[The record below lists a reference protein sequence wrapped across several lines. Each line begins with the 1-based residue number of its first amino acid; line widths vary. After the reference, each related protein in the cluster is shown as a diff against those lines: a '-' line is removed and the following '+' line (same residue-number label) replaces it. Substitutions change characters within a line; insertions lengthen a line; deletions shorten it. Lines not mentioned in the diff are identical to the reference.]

1 MKSILLSTIFIAGFT
16 SYNAN
21 ADFFGLFKGKKEDK
35 IKEENKIDDKTKD
48 ENSKSEDKT
57 DKKEEKDD
65 KKVESKGEK
74 KQDKKEVAKTQD
86 KSDSESTDTEI
97 NKEDDKDNSKVAI
110 KFKDGTKIN
119 RSVILEDLNE
129 VAGQYQQKM
138 SFNDLMLLFEFKHAY
153 EKVVTDEAKK
163 KKLHEDE
170 EVKKSLKERQKATA
184 TFSFLSENIDKLMT
198 KKELEKFYDDMWEKH
213 IKGTNQISLI
223 LVQVTDEKIAEKIK
237 KEVKSE
243 KDLNKV
249 INEQKEHGNNNIAMV
264 PIEDFPEVGALPP
277 EIVKEMKDKGAN
289 SIIGPFPIQ
298 PGVFTLFFVK
308 SFHKAQKKAFSDE
321 MVPQMKQAAYKEFS
335 NRYVNSLVD
344 KYKVEVYDLN
354 ENKIDFKVTDKEKNK
369 DKKKNKQIPMLSK
382 VKETQVIAKIGD
394 KQTITIADL
403 YKMFNVKSL
412 DNEIFGSLAVQLK
425 IDIEDVIQ
433 NAIRLCVQDKLLSL
447 EIEKENYMESDKMKK
462 MCDEVE
468 KQHLRNAYFAKTVKI
483 TKKDAEKEYN
493 KYIKMIKPEEGDD
506 IEISVK
512 LMFYKTEKEA
522 EAAIKEYA
530 KNQTKFGN
538 DFKARSE
545 SKDRA
550 ILLNYVKR
558 QEVSDELW
566 KAIKTCR
573 AGTIATK
580 SIKVDGKTYG
590 FDGNNF
596 VVAYVGD
603 RRPIQLPTFEQTAQ
617 TFKTVAEKMQAIA
630 ICDELLLN
638 NVVSIDGKQY
648 KALPEEVRH
657 KLLITI
663 IQGDNRTEQ
672 SGNE

>member
-596 VVAYVGD
+596 VVAYADDGYKKDV
-603 RRPIQLPTFEQTAQ
+603 I
-617 TFKTVAEKMQAIA
+617 
-630 ICDELLLN
+630 N
-638 NVVSIDGKQY
+638 NIYFYQDGKM
-648 KALPEEVRH
+648 
-657 KLLITI
+657 
-663 IQGDNRTEQ
+663 
-672 SGNE
+672 